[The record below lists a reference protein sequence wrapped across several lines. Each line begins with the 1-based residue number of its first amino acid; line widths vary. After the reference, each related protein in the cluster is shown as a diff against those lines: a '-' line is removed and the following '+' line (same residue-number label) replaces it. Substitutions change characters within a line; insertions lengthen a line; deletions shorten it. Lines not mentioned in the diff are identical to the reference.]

1 MFLSA
6 GVGHRLRGRMATA
19 SGVGIR
25 GCTQTNAVTFHF
37 SAGTTPSPP
46 TQTGSLPPSPEA
58 ARPLQAP
65 FPLPLA
71 TVSPIPVPLRHP
83 VLSLSLF
90 ALIPSSPQAPRT
102 SAPPPSP
109 PLAVGAAGGRR
120 HRVFSPSPPARW
132 AWSPPLA
139 MAPRWAW
146 SPPSAAALGWLPSLS
161 SGSRPAWRSTP
172 RRQGWSPRHAR
183 RRRRAR
189 TWALADAT
197 ANRPWL
203 FFKTRPLSSGA
214 LVARAKTLVFC
225 RLRGGPLWGGGGTG
239 WRLPPPACPQP
250 PRRGSSDWPPTGCG
264 PIWPRERAAV
274 VAPTSVA
281 AAWRA
286 MEAVG
291 RSRSLRASSLGTVA
305 ALTTWPEAVAAFAN
319 G

>member
-1 MFLSA
+1 MHADKRGDVPLLS
-6 GVGHRLRGRMATA
+6 RDDTLSPRPDREP
-19 SGVGIR
+19 
-25 GCTQTNAVTFHF
+25 
-37 SAGTTPSPP
+37 SALPRSR
-46 TQTGSLPPSPEA
+46 PPSPGA
-58 ARPLQAP
+58 LSPSACHCLPKPCPIASPR
-65 FPLPLA
+65 PLPL
-71 TVSPIPVPLRHP
+71 SLRPHP
-83 VLSLSLF
+83 VF
-90 ALIPSSPQAPRT
+90 PPGAADVGA
-102 SAPPPSP
+102 SAITATGSR
-109 PLAVGAAGGRR
+109 GAAGGRR
-120 HRVFSPSPPARW
+120 HRVPSPSPPARW

-139 MAPRWAW
+139 TAPRWAW

-291 RSRSLRASSLGTVA
+291 HSRSLRASSLGTVA
-305 ALTTWPEAVAAFAN
+305 ALTTWPGAVAAFAN